1 MNSGFTIKINLLHNI
16 ETTHYKLSRTKN
28 EVTEEAKKLSQNLIK
43 DLYSEYKQ
51 SEENPLSM
59 QYAMDNVEDLAQIT
73 EILQRVISRR
83 NVSYVKK

>member
-1 MNSGFTIKINLLHNI
+1 M

-51 SEENPLSM
+51 SEENSINM
-59 QYAMDNVEDLAQIT
+59 QDAMDNVEDLAQIT

-83 NVSYVKK
+83 NVSYIKK

>member
-1 MNSGFTIKINLLHNI
+1 MQSNQHKF
-16 ETTHYKLSRTKN
+16 SRTKN
-28 EVTEEAKKLSQNLIK
+28 EVTEEAKKLSQKLIK

-59 QYAMDNVEDLAQIT
+59 QDAMDNVEDLAQIT

>member
-1 MNSGFTIKINLLHNI
+1 MESNKCKF
-16 ETTHYKLSRTKN
+16 SRTKN
-28 EVTEEAKKLSQNLIK
+28 EVTEEAKKLSQKLIK

-59 QYAMDNVEDLAQIT
+59 QDAMDNIEDLAQIT

-83 NVSYVKK
+83 NASYVKK